1 MWGRIHGLSAARA
14 RTLLPKRA
22 HALTV
27 ALCLC
32 TWQCVFPQAADEKV
46 LSTAV
51 VPIRDRVEDSN
62 TRDEVEMAVTRGI
75 EFLLSR
81 QRDDGA
87 ITERDYDTTMT
98 SLAIMALAST
108 GATPASPGP
117 QGDAIRRGLSFV
129 LRDDRQDK
137 DGYFGNR
144 DGSRMYGHGITTL
157 MLAEMLGMGGDA
169 QQDRLIEARCQR
181 GIKLIL
187 SAQQT
192 DKLPQYRGGW
202 RYTPNSNDSDLSV
215 SVWHLLA
222 LRSAKNDG
230 LLVPND
236 SIEQAIAYLQR
247 SYTAR
252 LDARGLPT
260 SAVAGFSYLPD
271 NGNPSFAMTAAG
283 LLALQVCGDY
293 DSPLVAGAADWLLE
307 NPPKWKDRF
316 FFYGTYYYA
325 QGMYQRG
332 GVHAEKADVLV
343 RELLLPRQDR
353 DGSWSAP
360 SGEELGAGRTYATSL
375 AMLSLSVKYHYLP
388 IYQR

>member
-1 MWGRIHGLSAARA
+1 MWVRLCWLGDACAWVPLFNLQRALIITLGCAASHPVYSQSAAER
-14 RTLLPKRA
+14 
-22 HALTV
+22 
-27 ALCLC
+27 
-32 TWQCVFPQAADEKV
+32 V
-46 LSTAV
+46 LSTAAV
-51 VPIRDRVEDSN
+51 A
-62 TRDEVEMAVTRGI
+62 TRDATDTSNARDPVEMAVARGI
-75 EFLLSR
+75 EFLISR
-81 QRDDGA
+81 QRADGA

-108 GATPASPGP
+108 GITPASAGP
-117 QGDAIRRGLSFV
+117 QGEAIRQGLSFV

-157 MLAEMLGMGGDA
+157 MLTEMLGMGGDA

-181 GIKLIL
+181 GIDLIL

-192 DKLPQYRGGW
+192 SKLPQYRGGW

-230 LLVPND
+230 LQVPAD
-236 SIEQAIAYLQR
+236 SIAQAIAYLQR

-252 LDARGLPT
+252 LDARGVPAQT
-260 SAVAGFSYLPD
+260 VAGFSYLPD

-283 LLALQVCGDY
+283 LLALQVCGEY
-293 DSPLVAGAADWLLE
+293 ESPLVAGAADWLLE

-332 GVHAEKADVLV
+332 GAHAEKAEALV
-343 RELLLPRQDR
+343 RELLLPRQDHE
-353 DGSWSAP
+353 GSWSAP
-360 SGEELGAGRTYATSL
+360 GGEELGAGKTYATSL
-375 AMLSLSVKYHYLP
+375 AILSLSVKYHYLP